1 MKNLYVRKG
10 LKKNLKL
17 NRTYPVKVNPSE
29 QVGGIQ
35 ARIKRNISKRLKE
48 TPKKVSKSLIR
59 TIDPY
64 SEEEIDSGIESVLQ
78 TKKGVDNTKK
88 GYQRAKELSQSVKR
102 LNTKVKAI
110 KSGGGRS
117 RPLRAYRKIKGAG
130 ATQSSG
136 TQGTATKIKTLS
148 SRFVPKNKYSFLPST
163 KSSMKTGL
171 HSPIAAVRAT
181 VQKLTNKLTVAA
193 ASNPK
198 VWIIG
203 AIVGALFFLLM
214 AVTNSLGGSATS
226 AGSFFMTDN
235 ENAALYKD
243 KVDELNEE
251 FQRQIESYS
260 NNSSYD
266 DVNIEYMN
274 DEGTLQIN
282 WVEIFALVA
291 VNFEQDLTFTQDQ
304 ESYMNYL
311 FNEFSDIRN
320 STETYYETVCSSV
333 TDPKT
338 GKTTT
343 ECRDERRTRL
353 IVKVYTYDMEEVFTK
368 IGFTED
374 QQEWARRLVTSGAIE
389 EQFPELGGSSG
400 PELPGSLTPEERAE
414 LIENLGGDIDAARA
428 VLIETALTLVGE
440 VPYFWGGK
448 SPAGWNDLWN
458 TPVKVTAPGSDTT
471 GTYQPFGMDC
481 SGFVD
486 WAFKTAGLGNVFS
499 AGGTSYQWTKT
510 FSISWD
516 ELIPGDLVFKNKP
529 GQGGVNHIGIYI
541 GRDEGGNP
549 IYVHCAGSSGVVVNG
564 YKGFKYPRRPLLFQ

>member
-1 MKNLYVRKG
+1 MKNK
-10 LKKNLKL
+10 LKL
-17 NRTYPVKVNPSE
+17 NRTYPVNMNSSE
-29 QVGGIQ
+29 HVGGIKTK
-35 ARIKRNISKRLKE
+35 IKKNLTNRLKE
-48 TPKKVSKSLIR
+48 TPKKAAKTLVR
-59 TIDPY
+59 TLDPY
-64 SEEEIDSGIESVLQ
+64 SEEEIHSGVESVLQ
-78 TKKGVDNTKK
+78 TKKSVDKTRK
-88 GYQRAKELSQSVKR
+88 GYQRSKELSHTIKR
-102 LNTKVKAI
+102 LNTKVKVI
-110 KSGGGRS
+110 KSGSGRS

-130 ATQSSG
+130 LTQSSG
-136 TQGTATKIKTLS
+136 TYGTATKIKTLS
-148 SRFVPKNKYSFLPST
+148 SRFVPKNKFAFLSSSST
-163 KSSMKTGL
+163 KTGMKSAITF
-171 HSPIAAVRAT
+171 PATAVKAS
-181 VQKLTNKLTVAA
+181 VQSITKKLTAA
-193 ASNPK
+193 ALSNPK

-203 AIVGALFFLLM
+203 AIVGTVFFLLM
-214 AVTNSLGGSATS
+214 AVTNSLSGSATS

-235 ENAALYKD
+235 ETAVLYKD

-251 FQRQIESYS
+251 FQQQIENYS
-260 NNSSYD
+260 NNSRYD
-266 DVNIEYMN
+266 DVKIEYMN

-282 WVEIFALVA
+282 WIEIFALVA
-291 VNFEQDLTFTQDQ
+291 VKFEQDLTFTQDQ
-304 ESYMNYL
+304 DSYINYL
-311 FNEFSDIRN
+311 FDEFSDIRTN
-320 STETYYETVCSSV
+320 TETYYETVCSSA

-338 GKTTT
+338 GETTT

-353 IVKVYTYDMEEVFTK
+353 IVRVYTYDMEEVFTK
-368 IGFTED
+368 IGFSEE

-389 EQFPELGGSSG
+389 EQFPGLGGSSG
-400 PELPGSLTPEERAE
+400 PDLPGGLTPEERAE

-428 VLIETALTLVGE
+428 VLIDTALMLVGE

-510 FSISWD
+510 YSISWD
-516 ELIPGDLVFKNKP
+516 ELVPGDLVFKNKP
-529 GQGGVNHIGIYI
+529 GQGGVNHIGIFI

-549 IYVHCAGSSGVVVNG
+549 VYVHCAGSSGVVVNG